1 MALKGVSPAAGM
13 SRTALSPAEPAAGI
27 VADFA
32 GHGFWR
38 LEATPRR
45 ITWWDGVVRRD
56 APVVF
61 DRAGREALRRL
72 VHPEDLPGL
81 DARVTRAFT
90 DGADFAYDLR
100 LRRADGTWRLVSSRG
115 TAQTDVSGAVVALM
129 GVLMD
134 VTEVEI
140 CRILSEQ
147 GNDII
152 TQSDRSGTMTY
163 VSPSVEKVTGYTPV
177 ELVGRPISDLLGR
190 DTASAIE
197 CAVREILADPGRR
210 PPTVEYK
217 TQHKNGRDI
226 WLESQ
231 LTPMVDPLSGDRVGL
246 TDVVREVTDRKLA
259 ETRLEHAHILL
270 KTLMESS
277 PSGIILVDADRRII
291 SYNHKFADMWNVSTE
306 VMEGGDFRQ
315 ILAHASDLI
324 KDDPTAPEQARG
336 IMPDSNLDAQHE
348 IETTDGR
355 WIERHTVPVR
365 TPGDG
370 PVGWAWFFRDVTKQR
385 RVLTE
390 AVRMARYD
398 HLTGLAN
405 RAALFE
411 WLQRS
416 IARGRERDEGFAIF
430 CLDLDNFKDVND
442 TLGHLI
448 GDQLLVS
455 VADRLGRLVRDAD
468 LVSRPGGDEFAIVAA
483 GIRTATEAAMLADRF
498 IREVS
503 APYLIDGHQI
513 YTSVSIGIELFGRGI
528 VDERSLLS
536 HADMALYQ
544 AKAAGA
550 GTYRF
555 FTEVMDTEV
564 RTRVTLGAELRDA
577 IASGQ
582 LFLVYQ
588 PEVELTTGRIIGAE
602 ALVRWRHP
610 RRGVLGPDLFI
621 PVAEQMGLIGALGRW
636 VLWTAAR
643 QARAWADTGLAGIR
657 MGVNVSALQ
666 FKAPAA
672 LEADIA
678 AVLAETG
685 LSPALLELELTE
697 TALMTASEG
706 GDILM
711 RLHQSGVRIA
721 IDDFGT
727 GYSSLDYLRRFPAG
741 RIKIAQTFV
750 RHLGARA
757 GEAAIVKAT
766 IGLARE
772 LGMTVIAEG
781 VETRNQLEMLKA
793 WGCGEGQG
801 YIFDRPL
808 GVEAATARLRAG
820 RYALDAIVERLP
832 LAEPRRE
839 DRAAKGG
846 AARTAG
852 APP

>member
-1 MALKGVSPAAGM
+1 
-13 SRTALSPAEPAAGI
+13 
-27 VADFA
+27 
-32 GHGFWR
+32 
-38 LEATPRR
+38 
-45 ITWWDGVVRRD
+45 
-56 APVVF
+56 
-61 DRAGREALRRL
+61 
-72 VHPEDLPGL
+72 
-81 DARVTRAFT
+81 
-90 DGADFAYDLR
+90 
-100 LRRADGTWRLVSSRG
+100 
-115 TAQTDVSGAVVALM
+115 
-129 GVLMD
+129 
-134 VTEVEI
+134 
-140 CRILSEQ
+140 
-147 GNDII
+147 
-152 TQSDRSGTMTY
+152 
-163 VSPSVEKVTGYTPV
+163 
-177 ELVGRPISDLLGR
+177 
-190 DTASAIE
+190 
-197 CAVREILADPGRR
+197 
-210 PPTVEYK
+210 
-217 TQHKNGRDI
+217 
-226 WLESQ
+226 
-231 LTPMVDPLSGDRVGL
+231 
-246 TDVVREVTDRKLA
+246 
-259 ETRLEHAHILL
+259 
-270 KTLMESS
+270 
-277 PSGIILVDADRRII
+277 
-291 SYNHKFADMWNVSTE
+291 
-306 VMEGGDFRQ
+306 
-315 ILAHASDLI
+315 
-324 KDDPTAPEQARG
+324 
-336 IMPDSNLDAQHE
+336 
-348 IETTDGR
+348 
-355 WIERHTVPVR
+355 
-365 TPGDG
+365 
-370 PVGWAWFFRDVTKQR
+370 
-385 RVLTE
+385 
-390 AVRMARYD
+390 
-398 HLTGLAN
+398 
-405 RAALFE
+405 
-411 WLQRS
+411 
-416 IARGRERDEGFAIF
+416 
-430 CLDLDNFKDVND
+430 
-442 TLGHLI
+442 
-448 GDQLLVS
+448 
-455 VADRLGRLVRDAD
+455 
-468 LVSRPGGDEFAIVAA
+468 
-483 GIRTATEAAMLADRF
+483 MLADRF